1 MDGNKSVKIYKEA
14 LRQAMLNLVWRQWS
28 ALGIMGHQTPVLD
41 IGAVDPESLLV
52 ASSVFCR
59 YDQRLYDLI
68 LSWLIKYGELVSPNR
83 IRAFLK
89 LVPQLDCSSLGYIAE
104 HCAGHGDSRWR
115 NLAREFAKT
124 EHNLQALFFDAEEK
138 PVTYCRETDKLAGKC
153 GFIRNRFI
161 PQNKQFRKLPD
172 SKSCLYLH
180 VRGLFGVSAKAEVI
194 LQLMSRPC
202 NINELVKYSGYARS
216 SIKDELIELELGDAV
231 TTVGR
236 GARNVTYALK
246 YSAQLCQML
255 KAENCMPIYW
265 VGVYASM
272 LLLWQHLS
280 WLYQADISDATING
294 ELALLFRES
303 LQPLLVKCGISALEN
318 VNEANPLEI
327 ANALDSI

>member
-1 MDGNKSVKIYKEA
+1 MPRFFAPGDNANQPDSIMSPA
-14 LRQAMLNLVWRQWS
+14 
-28 ALGIMGHQTPVLD
+28 GIIT
-41 IGAVDPESLLV
+41 
-52 ASSVFCR
+52 
-59 YDQRLYDLI
+59 
-68 LSWLIKYGELVSPNR
+68 LSIKYGALLSPNR
-83 IRAFLK
+83 TKSFVK
-89 LVPQLDCSSLGYIAE
+89 LVPQLDCSSLGYLAA
-104 HCAGHGDSRWR
+104 HCVEHGDTRWH
-115 NLAREFAKT
+115 NLAREFIKPG
-124 EHNLQALFFDAEEK
+124 HKLQALLFDAEER
-138 PVTYCRETDKLAGKC
+138 PVTYCRETDPTAENC

-161 PQNKQFRKLPD
+161 PQNKQFRKVPD
-172 SKSCLYLH
+172 DKACLSLH
-180 VRGLFGVSAKAEVI
+180 LRGLFGVSAKAEVI
-194 LQLMSRPC
+194 HQLMPRPC

-236 GARNVTYALK
+236 GTRNVTYALK

-255 KAENCMPIYW
+255 KAENCMPIHW

-272 LLLWQHLS
+272 LLLRQHLS

-294 ELALLFRES
+294 ELAMLFRET